1 MSEHLAHNYGYYV
14 EDEAAGIPATGEL
27 HEEEAAHEEAGIH
40 VAIAAEE
47 LGTFAGIPITNALIT
62 TWVVIAIL
70 VVMAFAVK
78 ARLNMIPSR
87 FQLLLESLVEFVY
100 DYVAD
105 TLGSRE
111 YARKFFPLLMTIFL
125 FVFVG
130 NMIHF
135 IPGIGSIEYGGD
147 PLLRAP
153 ATDLAVPLVLALISF
168 FVIEFAG
175 IAALGIWKYG
185 SKFLVNPLRDPVGA
199 AVGLIELIGE
209 LVRVVSLSFR
219 LFGNILAGEI
229 VIAVAIYFAP
239 YGAPVPLMMF
249 EIFIGFL
256 QAAIFALLTLF
267 FIKLA
272 LMEPHSTGSGQAHGA
287 EAHAH

>member
-1 MSEHLAHNYGYYV
+1 MSQHVAHYGEGYTEAYIEQSSAYAAEAGSETPPEHT
-14 EDEAAGIPATGEL
+14 ES
-27 HEEEAAHEEAGIH
+27 GIH
-40 VAIAAEE
+40 VAISAEE
-47 LGTFAGIPITNALIT
+47 LGTFAGIPITNTLVT
-62 TWVVIAIL
+62 SWLVIAIL
-70 VVMAFAVK
+70 VVFAFLLKRKLA
-78 ARLNMIPSR
+78 MIPSR
-87 FQLLLESLVEFVY
+87 FQTLVEGLVEYVY
-100 DYVAD
+100 DYVAE

-135 IPGIGSIEYGGD
+135 LPGIGSLEFMHE

-153 ATDLAVPLVLALISF
+153 STDLTVPLVLALISF
-168 FVIEFAG
+168 FVIEFTG
-175 IAALGIWKYG
+175 IFALGLVKY
-185 SKFLVNPLRDPVGA
+185 SRKFLVNPLRDPVGF
-199 AVGLIELIGE
+199 AVGMIELIGE

-239 YGAPVPLMMF
+239 YFAPVPLMMF
-249 EIFIGFL
+249 EIFIGSL

-272 LMEPHSTGSGQAHGA
+272 IAEPHGA
-287 EAHAH
+287 EAH